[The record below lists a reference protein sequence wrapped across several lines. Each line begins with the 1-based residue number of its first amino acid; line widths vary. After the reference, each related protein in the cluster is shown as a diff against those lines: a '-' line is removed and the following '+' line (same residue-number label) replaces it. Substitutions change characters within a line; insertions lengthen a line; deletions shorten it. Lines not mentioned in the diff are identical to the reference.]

1 MFTEEELKV
10 SRFDAADYLKTEEDI
25 QAYLEAA
32 AEDGDMDYLL
42 KALNNVAR
50 ARGMS
55 EMAKEIGVNRASLYK
70 SLDGSVK
77 PGLHT
82 IAKALQCFGLKFSVV
97 RK

>member
-77 PGLHT
+77 QGLHT